1 MPPQSAISSALDP
14 EVNDDGE
21 SYDSAEDEDFQRGTA
36 EQDDADLSS
45 SDAEDEPAGR
55 RPSKRRKLASSVA
68 NKIDEPGDSME
79 LDSGD
84 EATIRK
90 ARERHERRKR
100 NKNKGN
106 KIGKGGNSGDEEDED
121 VDFGDDDEGGEGGFV
136 KTRSMRVKVQEE
148 RKPLAKIDGA
158 SVDVDALWQ
167 KMNASST
174 GTELAP
180 SAFEIGE
187 QDSPVAEDN
196 MEINGKVRTTQQQQ
210 PQPVLPSEEMI
221 KIKRTY
227 KFAGEL
233 ITEEKLVPKDS
244 AEAKLFLMEANG
256 ETAATTEVEDAD
268 SKRSALNLRRPLRKT
283 SRFDP
288 NPVGLIKKNWEKQP
302 AVDPSDTGDNKE
314 VTGPKLN
321 TVEKSKLDWATYVDQ
336 AGIKDELNVHSRAK
350 DGYLGRMDFLDRVEA
365 KREEERRKARLKQL

>member
-1 MPPQSAISSALDP
+1 MLPQSAISSALDP
-14 EVNDDGE
+14 DVNDDGE

-45 SDAEDEPAGR
+45 SDAEDEPAER
-55 RPSKRRKLASSVA
+55 RPLKRRKLTGPVA
-68 NKIDEPGDSME
+68 NEPSDSME

-90 ARERHERRKR
+90 AKKRHERRRR
-100 NKNKGN
+100 NKHKGN
-106 KIGKGGNSGDEEDED
+106 KNGQARNSDDGEDED
-121 VDFGDDDEGGEGGFV
+121 VDFDDDDEEGGEGGFV
-136 KTRSMRVKVQEE
+136 KTRSMRIKVQEE

-158 SVDVDALWQ
+158 SIDVDALWQ

-174 GTELAP
+174 GTGLAP
-180 SAFEIGE
+180 AASETGE
-187 QDSPVAEDN
+187 QGAPIAEEN
-196 MEINGKVRTTQQQQ
+196 KEINGQAQTTQQQKH
-210 PQPVLPSEEMI
+210 QPVLPSEEMI

-244 AEAKLFLMEANG
+244 AEAKLFLSEANG
-256 ETAATTEVEDAD
+256 ETATTTEVEDTD
-268 SKRSALNLRRPLRKT
+268 SKKSALKLRRPLRKA

-302 AVDPSDTGDNKE
+302 AVDPAAGEN
-314 VTGPKLN
+314 GPKLN

-350 DGYLGRMDFLDRVEA
+350 EGYLGRMDFLDRVEA
-365 KREEERRKARLKQL
+365 KREEERRNVRLKQL